1 MIEYEYNF
9 KVSDIKPII
18 EYCKENG
25 YNFVSATWQN
35 RKVFE
40 NSNNKNIIS
49 RITTTKINN
58 KLEIV
63 WDFKNV
69 DNKNKTLKIS
79 QESLPMSI
87 DKQKIEIVLS
97 MLNTIGFELSAD
109 NIRTRYVYEKD
120 NVVLEIDDY
129 ERPAMKIVA
138 IEGQKDKVDQLY
150 QQITS
155 NKQLCKTMGAQK

>member
-40 NSNNKNIIS
+40 NKNNKNIIS

-58 KLEIV
+58 TLETV

-79 QESLPMSI
+79 QESLPMSL
-87 DKQKIEIVLS
+87 DKQKIEIALS

-120 NVVLEIDDY
+120 NVVFEIDDY

-138 IEGQKDKVDQLY
+138 IEGPKDKVDQLY

-155 NKQLCKTMGAQK
+155 NNKLLETMITLN